1 MKRLYFLFLSI
12 SLFFTISSPGRV
24 NAAMEDYCS
33 APPYVIQN
41 VPPNVMIILDNSG
54 SMYNFAYFDGYNT
67 TTTADDNMCDTAAS
81 PCTGF
86 ATPGA
91 YPTFKYYGY
100 FNPDYWYSYAS
111 GRFTATAPK
120 TGSGITN
127 PPERA
132 KAANEWDGNFLNWAA
147 MRRVDV
153 ARKVLTGGKSTGTG
167 LSTRLLGAR
176 PDATSRGVYKRITT
190 IENYIDS
197 SIGTGTQCISSDTGG
212 ATTATFDIHT
222 SGTCTSAVAAGGSNI
237 NVDVNA
243 ALPNQ
248 TAAQVQVQGIL
259 QDVGTRVRVGL
270 TFYNTDTGGRVVRDI
285 RGSNCAG
292 GNSLPCVVNDI
303 NGTNPGTWTPL
314 GETLWTV
321 TGYFAQQASI
331 AGGPGPRYAAGD
343 FGINNNVDP
352 YNYGTGGQP
361 TYPVCSKSYVLLITD
376 GEPCQDGNLPASISD
391 YASGK
396 SIYNCSGINCP
407 AAGPF
412 LGQTIPACPGNVAGV
427 EDVALYAHT
436 TDLRN
441 SPTLGSNNIS
451 GTQNL
456 TFYIVSAFGRGSTL
470 LRYAAI
476 NGGFEDS
483 NGNNQPDLQSEW
495 DNNSDNEPDTYYE
508 ADEGYGLET
517 AIKSAFS
524 RMISRASSGT
534 AVSVLS
540 SREGQGSSLIQG
552 IFYPRRRFGNDIV
565 NWTGSLQN
573 LWYYTHPR
581 FTYMNIREDTDQDK
595 ILDLRDDYL
604 IQFYFDPAPTLQKT
618 MVRRFSDTD
627 GNGGADTQLTSIP
640 FEELNNLWESGF
652 ELWKRNTN
660 TSATVNGN
668 SVPISTAPRTI
679 YTTTN
684 GTSFLAGN
692 FATANASTLAPYM
705 DAPDINGGGNTE
717 ETEYI
722 IRYIHGEDG
731 LVTVDINEDGTNDY
745 LGVDL
750 NGDGVDDYRSRY
762 ARMCYE
768 TGSPPTTVCERRIW
782 KLGDILNSTPKIA
795 SWLRVN
801 TYDSDY
807 PKYLDSVYSTYYN
820 TAGYKSRNM
829 VFAGA
834 NDGMIHAF
842 KLGTLEGSWTGYD
855 PIYQKARITGSD
867 LGKEMWGFIPKNALP
882 YLKYIADPDYCHI
895 YTVDL
900 TPYLIDASVNGSPA
914 GANTVNSWR
923 TILIGGM
930 KTGGATR
937 GTTTACTDVD
947 GDGNKD
953 CVNTPVNVPG
963 DGDVGY
969 SSYFA
974 LDVTDPENPVFLW
987 EFSHPDLGFATSG
1000 PAVVRVGG
1008 GKTVNGNWFVVFG
1021 SGPTGPINT
1030 QDTQFMGRSDQNL
1043 KFFVFDLRNGP
1054 GVNNGN
1060 VTIIDTGIQYAFA
1073 GSMTNSTIDPDND
1086 YQDDAIYVGYT
1097 RRNTADGAGNSS
1109 NPYKWTQGGIGR
1121 IVTYESTNPAA
1132 WIWRPLMTDIG
1143 PVTSA
1148 APRLQKDITQS
1159 NPRNIW
1165 VYFGAGRN
1173 YFATGSAIDDP
1184 TNQRRLFGIKD
1195 PCVSG
1200 GLFDPGCSST
1210 VAIASLTDVTN
1221 IANVPSESTAD
1232 ASGFRGWYITLD
1244 AAGNYS
1250 YCEAYNASGNCTLTS
1265 SRAYGAERIVTDPVA
1280 SPVEGV
1286 VYFTSYKP
1294 YNDVCALGGKT
1305 FMWGL
1310 VYNTGGAPQNLIG
1323 KILLQVSTGSIE
1335 EVDKSTAFA
1344 NRKSTVAIEGVP
1356 SGEGPTVITQPA
1368 AVGRILHIKER

>member
-1 MKRLYFLFLSI
+1 MKRLIFLFLSVT
-12 SLFFTISSPGRV
+12 LFFTFLYPAKS
-24 NAAMEDYCS
+24 AAVMEDYCA

-41 VPPNVMIILDNSG
+41 IPPNVMVILDNSG

-67 TTTADDNMCDTAAS
+67 TTTADDNMCTAS
-81 PCTGF
+81 GTPCTGF

-91 YPTFKYYGY
+91 YPTFKFYGY
-100 FNPDYWYSYAS
+100 FNPDYWYTYAS
-111 GRFTATAPK
+111 GRFTAIAPK
-120 TGSGITN
+120 AGSGITGA
-127 PPERA
+127 RA
-132 KAANEWDGNFLNWAA
+132 KAASEWDGNFLNWAT

-153 ARKVLTGGKSTGTG
+153 ARKVLTGGTSTGTG
-167 LSTRLLGAR
+167 LNTRLLGAR
-176 PDATSRGVYKRITT
+176 PDGASRGIYKEITT
-190 IENYIDS
+190 IQNYIDS
-197 SIGTGTQCISSDTGG
+197 SVASGTRCIVSDTGG
-212 ATTATFDIHT
+212 AGTATFDIMT
-222 SGTCTSAVAAGGSNI
+222 SNCASAVAAGGSNI
-237 NVDVNA
+237 GVDVNA
-243 ALPNQ
+243 ALPGQ
-248 TAAQVQVQGIL
+248 TAAQVQVQGVI
-259 QDVGTRVRVGL
+259 QEVGTRVRLGL
-270 TFYNTDTGGRVVRDI
+270 TFYNFDTGGRVARDI

-303 NGTNPGTWTPL
+303 NSTNPSTWTPL

-321 TGYFAQQASI
+321 TGYFAQQTSI
-331 AGGPGPRYAAGD
+331 AGGPGPRYAAGN
-343 FGINNNVDP
+343 FTTNNNNDP
-352 YNYGTGGQP
+352 YNFGTGGQP
-361 TYPVCSKSYVLLITD
+361 TYPACSKSYVLLITD
-376 GEPCQDGNLPASISD
+376 GEPCQDGDLPDPAIEQ

-396 SIYNCSGINCP
+396 SNYDCSGTNCP
-407 AAGPF
+407 AVAPF
-412 LGQTIPACPGNVAGV
+412 PAQTIPACTGNVAGI

-456 TFYIVSAFGRGSTL
+456 TLYVVSAFGRGSTL

-483 NGNNQPDLQSEW
+483 NANNQPDLQSEW

-508 ADEGYGLET
+508 ADEGYSLET

-524 RMISRASSGT
+524 RMISRVSSGT

-552 IFYPRRRFGNDIV
+552 IFYPRRRFGNDII

-595 ILDLRDDYL
+595 ILDLRNDYI

-627 GNGGADTQLTSIP
+627 GNGGADSQLPSIS
-640 FEELNNLWESGF
+640 FENLNSLWEAGF

-660 TSATVNGN
+660 TSSTVNGN
-668 SVPISTAPRTI
+668 SVPLSAVQRTI
-679 YTTTN
+679 YSTIN
-684 GTSFLAGN
+684 KTSFLAGN
-692 FATANASTLAPYM
+692 FATGNAATLQSYLQAANSTEA
-705 DAPDINGGGNTE
+705 
-717 ETEYI
+717 EYI

-731 LVTVDINEDGTNDY
+731 LVTVDIDEDGANDY

-762 ARMCYE
+762 ARMCYDSG
-768 TGSPPTTVCERRIW
+768 GSTVCERRIW
-782 KLGDILNSTPKIA
+782 KLGDILDSTPKIA
-795 SWLRVN
+795 SWLRIN
-801 TYDSDY
+801 TYDSGY
-807 PKYLDSVYSTYYN
+807 PKYDDSVYANYYN

-834 NDGMIHAF
+834 NDGMLHAF

-855 PIYQKARITGSD
+855 PIYQKARLTGSD

-882 YLKYIADPDYCHI
+882 YLKYLADPDYCHI

-900 TPYLIDASVNGSPA
+900 TPYLVDASVNGSPS

-930 KTGGATR
+930 RTGGASR
-937 GTTTACTDVD
+937 GTATACTDVD

-953 CVNTPVNVPG
+953 CINTPV
-963 DGDVGY
+963 DVSGESIGF

-987 EFSHPDLGFATSG
+987 EFSHPELGSATSG

-1008 GKTVNGNWFVVFG
+1008 DKTVNGNWFVVFG
-1021 SGPTGPINT
+1021 SGPTGPIST

-1043 KFFVFDLRNGP
+1043 KFFIFDLKNGP
-1054 GVNNGN
+1054 GANNSN
-1060 VTIIDTGIQYAFA
+1060 VTILNSGIQYAFA
-1073 GSMTNSTIDPDND
+1073 GNMINSTIDPDVD

-1097 RRNTADGAGNSS
+1097 RRNTSDGSGNSS
-1109 NPYKWTQGGIGR
+1109 NPYKWTQGGIGK
-1121 IVTYESTNPAA
+1121 IVTNESTNPAT
-1132 WIWRPLMTDIG
+1132 WVWRPLITDIG
-1143 PVTSA
+1143 PVISA
-1148 APRLQKDITQS
+1148 APRLQKDISKHQ
-1159 NPRNIW
+1159 PQNIW

-1173 YFATGSAIDDP
+1173 YYATGSAIDDP
-1184 TNQRRLFGIKD
+1184 TNQRTLFGIKE

-1200 GLFDPGCSST
+1200 GLFDSGCAATVT
-1210 VAIASLTDVTN
+1210 VASLMDVTALPLN
-1221 IANVPSESTAD
+1221 AIEPAV
-1232 ASGFRGWYITLD
+1232 GWYINLD
-1244 AAGNYS
+1244 SAGTYS
-1250 YCEAYNASGNCTLTS
+1250 YCEAYDASGNCTLTS
-1265 SRAYGAERIVTDPVA
+1265 LRAYGTERIITDPVV
-1280 SPVEGV
+1280 SPVERV
-1286 VYFTSYKP
+1286 VYFTSFKP

-1305 FMWGL
+1305 FMWAMQF
-1310 VYNTGGAPQNLIG
+1310 NTGGAPTNLIG

-1335 EVDKSTAFA
+1335 EVDKSTAFT

-1356 SGEGPTVITQPA
+1356 SAEPPTIISQPA